1 MPDGSRPR
9 TDLALALFLI
19 VVCGAVL
26 WEARTIPP
34 GVFEPLGSA
43 PIPQTTAGLI
53 ILLALVVMGRALRA
67 MVRAAPARPADED
80 LALRP
85 LDAAAVIGLTVLY
98 VLAMAL
104 RLFDFAILTA
114 LFLVVT
120 IGVLVRFERRLLPV
134 IIALALATGFGCQYV
149 FTRIFVVD
157 LPGL

>member
-1 MPDGSRPR
+1 MPNGSSPR
-9 TDLALALFLI
+9 TDLALGLFLI

-43 PIPQTTAGLI
+43 PIPQATAGLI
-53 ILLALVVMGRALRA
+53 ILLALVVMGRALLALR
-67 MVRAAPARPADED
+67 RDAPAGPAED

-85 LDAAAVIGLTVLY
+85 LDAAAVIGLSVLY

-104 RLFDFAILTA
+104 RLLDFALLTA
-114 LFLVVT
+114 LFLMVT
-120 IGVLVRFERRLLPV
+120 IGALTRFERRLLP
-134 IIALALATGFGCQYV
+134 IIVVLALATGFGCQYV

>member
-1 MPDGSRPR
+1 MPDGSSPR
-9 TDLALALFLI
+9 IDLGLGLFLI

-43 PIPQTTAGLI
+43 PIPQATAGLI
-53 ILLALVVMGRALRA
+53 VLLALVVMGRALRA
-67 MVRAAPARPADED
+67 LLRGARARPAAEE

-85 LDAAAVIGLTVLY
+85 LDAAAVIAFTVLY

-104 RLFDFAILTA
+104 RLVDFAILTA
-114 LFLVVT
+114 LFLLVT
-120 IGVLVRFERRLLPV
+120 IGALVRFERRLLPL
-134 IIALALATGFGCQYV
+134 ILAIALVTGFGCQYV

>member
-1 MPDGSRPR
+1 MPDGSSPR
-9 TDLALALFLI
+9 TDLGLALFLI

-26 WEARTIPP
+26 WEARSIPP

-43 PIPQTTAGLI
+43 PIPQATAGLI
-53 ILLALVVMGRALRA
+53 VLLALMVMGRALHA
-67 MVRAAPARPADED
+67 IVRPAPARPAGED

-104 RLFDFAILTA
+104 RLLDFAILTA
-114 LFLVVT
+114 LFLVLT
-120 IGVLVRFERRLLPV
+120 IGALVRFERRLLPLIV
-134 IIALALATGFGCQYV
+134 VIALVTGFGCQYV

>member
-1 MPDGSRPR
+1 MPDGSSPR
-9 TDLALALFLI
+9 TDIGLALFLI

-26 WEARTIPP
+26 WEARSIPA

-43 PIPQTTAGLI
+43 PVPQATAGLI
-53 ILLALVVMGRALRA
+53 VLLALVVMGRALRA
-67 MVRAAPARPADED
+67 LRQDARARPAGDD

-85 LDAAAVIGLTVLY
+85 LDAAAVIAFTALY

-114 LFLVVT
+114 LFLLVS
-120 IGVLVRFERRLLPV
+120 IGVLTRFERRLLPLIV
-134 IIALALATGFGCQYV
+134 VLALVTGFGCQYV

>member
-1 MPDGSRPR
+1 MPDGSSPR
-9 TDLALALFLI
+9 TDIGLALFLI

-26 WEARTIPP
+26 WEARSIPP

-43 PIPQTTAGLI
+43 PIPQATAGLI
-53 ILLALVVMGRALRA
+53 ILLALVVMGRSLRA
-67 MVRAAPARPADED
+67 MVRPALARPADED

-85 LDAAAVIGLTVLY
+85 LDAAAVIAFTVLY
-98 VLAMAL
+98 ILAMAL

-114 LFLVVT
+114 LFLVLT
-120 IGVLVRFERRLLPV
+120 IGALVRFERRLLPLIV
-134 IIALALATGFGCQYV
+134 VIALVTGFGCQYV